1 MSVIT
6 VIDYDFNNE
15 AARDCADWI
24 MEQLGSEVLTVD
36 AFLEFVNGS
45 GVAPYGWDVD
55 TWVGEYF
62 EWRFSAAWHRV
73 VWVAWNE
80 CGCPA
85 IEEFWEPWF
94 DDECDPELRRD
105 YWATA
110 RIGAIVDMVNRFM
123 PAAFAR
129 ACLAADWVAIPV
141 YMGGPSDWEDATG
154 DVWRPSGDAYEL
166 PSGVWRIDG
175 QASDWC
181 EGGDVVDVYPN
192 GLAYRLGVAM
202 RPAVA

>member
-1 MSVIT
+1 MM
-6 VIDYDFNNE
+6 IDFDWQNE

-24 MEQLGSEVLTVD
+24 MEQLGPDVLTVG
-36 AFLEFVNGS
+36 AFLDFVNGS
-45 GVAPYGWDVD
+45 GCPPYDWDVD

-62 EWRFSAAWHRV
+62 EWRYSPEWRRI
-73 VWVAWNE
+73 VWDAWNK

-85 IEEFWEPWF
+85 IEEFWEPRW
-94 DDECDPELRRD
+94 DYETDPELRRD

-110 RIGAIVDMVNRFM
+110 RMLAVQDMVSRFL

-141 YMGGPSDWEDATG
+141 DMGGPSEIEDATG
-154 DVWRPSGDAYEL
+154 DVWGPSGDASEL
-166 PSGVWRIDG
+166 PSGAWLIDG
-175 QASDWC
+175 CAWDWNA
-181 EGGDVVDVYPN
+181 EGGAVEVYPC

-202 RPAVA
+202 PPAVA

>member
-24 MEQLGSEVLTVD
+24 MEQLGLEALTVD

-45 GVAPYGWDVD
+45 GCPPYDWNVG

-62 EWRFSAAWHRV
+62 EWRFSPAWHRV
-73 VWVAWNE
+73 VWEAWNE
-80 CGCPA
+80 CGGPA

-141 YMGGPSDWEDATG
+141 TVHIPRYWEDEVEPWSPTG
-154 DVWRPSGDAYEL
+154 DASQLSSGAWL
-166 PSGVWRIDG
+166 IDDC
-175 QASDWC
+175 ARDWC
-181 EGGDVVDVYPN
+181 EDGDAVEVYPC

-202 RPAVA
+202 PPAVA